1 MHQCDNARVAPQGSI
16 GAGNLDVCTELV
28 TVLQWVVLRSSPQTL
43 CTESDFSYSHEPGT
57 SHPQPRR
64 RVEGQPR
71 RIYQREDC
79 PPSFLLPRAST
90 INWESRVCR
99 AGCIDLQALRWI
111 LRDLYHAWGLFQ
123 PHRAT
128 FWLYLTPG
136 HLQGRVQTS
145 YSMPA
150 PKWVRRDTLASRCLC
165 TKGKDYRLAHALC
178 LVISR
183 AYRDRVQYLVVI
195 PSVFRVT

>member
-1 MHQCDNARVAPQGSI
+1 MYAPSWLLYSSGSCRRVHQS
-16 GAGNLDVCTELV
+16 
-28 TVLQWVVLRSSPQTL
+28 L
-43 CTESDFSYSHEPGT
+43 CTDTTFSYLHQSGT
-57 SHPQPRR
+57 SHQQPGR

-71 RIYQREDC
+71 RIYFQL
-79 PPSFLLPRAST
+79 PSNTR

-99 AGCIDLQALRWI
+99 AGCIDLQASTWI

-128 FWLYLTPG
+128 FLLFLTPG

-150 PKWVRRDTLASRCLC
+150 SKWVRRGNLSHRDFFAP
-165 TKGKDYRLAHALC
+165 
-178 LVISR
+178 R
-183 AYRDRVQYLVVI
+183 ARITGLYTR
-195 PSVFRVT
+195 SVWSFHVLTGTGFST